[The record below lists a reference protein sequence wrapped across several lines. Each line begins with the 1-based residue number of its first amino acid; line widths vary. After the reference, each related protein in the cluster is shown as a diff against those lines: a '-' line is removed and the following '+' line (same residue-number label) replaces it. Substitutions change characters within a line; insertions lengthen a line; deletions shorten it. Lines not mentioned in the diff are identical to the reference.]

1 MSLPRPILS
10 VLDHFRS
17 AFTRPTWGKVQV
29 LFTGTILARGRRTV
43 AAALRATG
51 HEHDSHFSRFHA
63 VFSRARWSALE
74 LARRLLLLLV
84 QAFAPQGGL
93 TLVIDETLERRRGP
107 KITKRGYHRDPI
119 ASSKSLHVA
128 ASGLRWM
135 VLALVVD
142 VPWNRHRW
150 ALPFLS
156 RLAPSAKVDAAQRR
170 RHKTLCTHARQMI
183 TVVRRWLPAVPLT
196 LLGDTTYSAIALG
209 HDCRRRRVRLI
220 APLGLKACLH
230 DPLPPSDSKPGR
242 GRPRKA
248 GRAQPKLAAVL
259 ADPATAWRK
268 AEIPWSDGTTRVLEL
283 ASGTAWWSHSG
294 EPPLPIRW
302 VLTRDPAGKMESR
315 AYFSTEPSDTAEAI
329 VAEFLKRWPIETTFE
344 ESRAH
349 LGIETQRQWSDAAIE
364 RETPCLFGLYSVI
377 ALLGQALSQG
387 SSLPVRATSWYRK
400 TEATFA
406 DVLAAVR
413 RQCWGATNFH
423 DSTEDPRVVKIPRSL
438 FEGLMNTAC
447 YAH

>member
-17 AFTRPTWGKVQV
+17 AFTRPTWEKVQV

-51 HEHDSHFSRFHA
+51 REQDRHFSRFHD

-84 QAFAPQGGL
+84 QAFVPRGGL

-119 ASSKSLHVA
+119 ASSKSRHVA

-142 VPWNRHRW
+142 VPWSRLRW

-156 RLAPSAKVDAAQRR
+156 RLAPSAKVDAARRR

-183 TVVRRWLPAVPLT
+183 TVVRRWLPGVPLT

-230 DPLPPSDSKPGR
+230 DPLPPASGKPAR

-259 ADPATAWRK
+259 ADPTTTWRE
-268 AEIPWSDGTTRVLEL
+268 AEVPWSDGTTRASEL

-302 VLTRDPAGKMESR
+302 VLTRDPSGEMESR

-364 RETPCLFGLYSVI
+364 RETPCLFGLYSVV
-377 ALLGQALSQG
+377 ALLGDALRQG
-387 SSLPVRATSWYRK
+387 SSLLVRATAWYRK

-413 RQCWGATNFH
+413 RPCWGVANIP
-423 DSTEDPRVVKIPRSL
+423 DSVGDAGVANISRPLLDRLI
-438 FEGLMNTAC
+438 NAAC

>member
-1 MSLPRPILS
+1 MSLAQPLLS

-17 AFTRPTWGKVQV
+17 AFTRPTWEKVLV
-29 LFTGTILARGRRTV
+29 LVTGTLLARGRRTV
-43 AAALRATG
+43 TAALRATG
-51 HEHDSHFSRFHA
+51 NEHDPHFSRYHA

-84 QAFAPQGGL
+84 QAFVPRGGL

-119 ASSKSLHVA
+119 ASSKSQHVA

-142 VPWNRHRW
+142 VPWSRHRW

-156 RLAPSAKVDAAQRR
+156 RLAPSAKLDAAQHR
-170 RHKTLCTHARQMI
+170 RHKTLTVHARQMI
-183 TVVRRWLPAVPLT
+183 SAVRRWLPGVPLT
-196 LLGDTTYSAIALG
+196 LLGDTTYSAMALG
-209 HDCRRRRVRLI
+209 HACRRRGVRLI

-230 DPLPPSDSKPGR
+230 RPLPPPAEKRGR

-248 GRAQPKLAAVL
+248 GPALPKLAAVL
-259 ADPATAWRK
+259 RDPATVWQVVT
-268 AEIPWSDGTTRVLEL
+268 IPWSDGTTRALEL

-302 VLTRDPAGKMESR
+302 VLTRDPAGRMESR
-315 AYFSTEPSDTAEAI
+315 AYFSTEPSDTAKAI

-377 ALLGQALSQG
+377 ALLGEALRRG
-387 SSLPVRATSWYRK
+387 SSLPVRATAWYRK

-406 DVLAAVR
+406 DVLASVR
-413 RQCWGATNFH
+413 RQCWGPADYH
-423 DSTEDPRVVKIPRSL
+423 ESAGDPRVVEIPRSL